1 MHVGDFPIEKTVKN
15 PSKIQV
21 KTCCTEAYKHLNL
34 GFILKDSSQLI
45 YETLEIVK
53 DQVSKYLEL
62 KTTDSNLVVLE
73 NVSKHDD
80 PDINTMND
88 KVVLSL
94 LNIEEETA
102 LKNNPNVKFKNGETI
117 YKNPAVNLNIFALFS
132 SNRSTYTSSL
142 TALSFIIEFFQS
154 KKIFTQTNT
163 PLNPSIP
170 ALENIKEFR
179 FIAELYTPTFE
190 QLNYI
195 WGTLGGKALPSVL
208 YKISIVKIESDSLV
222 EKGKPITEISGILN
236 NNVP

>member
-1 MHVGDFPIEKTVKN
+1 M
-15 PSKIQV
+15 
-21 KTCCTEAYKHLNL
+21 
-34 GFILKDSSQLI
+34 I

-62 KTTDSNLVVLE
+62 KTSDSNLVVLE

-80 PDINTMND
+80 PDVTTMND
-88 KVVLSL
+88 KVILSL
-94 LNIEEETA
+94 LNIEEEIS

-117 YKNPAVNLNIFALFS
+117 YKNNAVHLNVFALFS
-132 SNRSTYTSSL
+132 ANRNTYVRSL
-142 TALSFIIEFFQS
+142 TAISLIIEFFQS

-163 PLNPSIP
+163 PLNPTIP

-195 WGTLGGKALPSVL
+195 WGTLGGKSLPSAM
-208 YKISIVKIESDSLV
+208 YKISIVKIESDTLT
-222 EKGKPITEISGILN
+222 EKGTPITEISGVLN
-236 NNVP
+236 SITS

>member
-1 MHVGDFPIEKTVKN
+1 MFQYIWVYKN
-15 PSKIQV
+15 NQQ
-21 KTCCTEAYKHLNL
+21 
-34 GFILKDSSQLI
+34 ILCKMI

-53 DQVSKYLEL
+53 DQVSKYLEQ
-62 KTTDSNLVVLE
+62 KTTDANLVVLE
-73 NVSKHDD
+73 NVSKYED
-80 PDINTMND
+80 PDINTMSD

-94 LNIEEETA
+94 LNIEEEIS
-102 LKNNPNVKFKNGETI
+102 LKNNPNIKVKNGETI
-117 YKNPAVNLNIFALFS
+117 YKNAPVNLNVFALFS
-132 SNRSTYTSSL
+132 ANRNTYTRSL
-142 TALSFIIEFFQS
+142 IAISFIIEFFQS

-163 PLNPSIP
+163 PLNPTIP

-208 YKISIVKIESDSLV
+208 YKISVVKIESDSLV

-236 NNVP
+236 NNMP

>member
-1 MHVGDFPIEKTVKN
+1 M
-15 PSKIQV
+15 
-21 KTCCTEAYKHLNL
+21 
-34 GFILKDSSQLI
+34 I

-62 KTTDSNLVVLE
+62 KTADSNLVVLE
-73 NVSKHDD
+73 NVSKHDNQ
-80 PDINTMND
+80 DINSMND

-94 LNIEEETA
+94 LNIEEEIS

-117 YKNPAVNLNIFALFS
+117 YKNTPVNLNVFALFAA
-132 SNRSTYTSSL
+132 NRSTYTRSL
-142 TALSFIIEFFQS
+142 TAISLIIEFFQS

-163 PLNPSIP
+163 PLNPTIP
-170 ALENIKEFR
+170 AFENIKEFR

-208 YKISIVKIESDSLV
+208 YKISVVKIESDTLL
-222 EKGKPITEISGILN
+222 EKGTPITEISGILN
-236 NNVP
+236 SIP

>member
-1 MHVGDFPIEKTVKN
+1 M
-15 PSKIQV
+15 
-21 KTCCTEAYKHLNL
+21 
-34 GFILKDSSQLI
+34 I
-45 YETLEIVK
+45 YETLEILK

-62 KTTDSNLVVLE
+62 KTSESNLVVLE
-73 NVSKHDD
+73 NVSKYDN

-94 LNIEEETA
+94 LNIEEEVS

-117 YKNPAVNLNIFALFS
+117 YKNTPVNLNVFALFS
-132 SNRSTYTSSL
+132 ANRNNYTSSL
-142 TALSFIIEFFQS
+142 TAISLVIEFFQS

-163 PLNPSIP
+163 PLNPTIP

-195 WGTLGGKALPSVL
+195 WGTLGGKALPSAL
-208 YKISIVKIESDSLV
+208 YKISVVKIESDTLV
-222 EKGKPITEISGILN
+222 EKGTPITEISGVLN
-236 NNVP
+236 SINP

>member
-1 MHVGDFPIEKTVKN
+1 M
-15 PSKIQV
+15 
-21 KTCCTEAYKHLNL
+21 
-34 GFILKDSSQLI
+34 I

-62 KTTDSNLVVLE
+62 KTADSNLVVLE

-94 LNIEEETA
+94 LNIEEEVS

-117 YKNPAVNLNIFALFS
+117 YKNSPVNLNVFALFS
-132 SNRSTYTSSL
+132 ANRSTYSRSL
-142 TALSFIIEFFQS
+142 TALSYIIEFFQS

-170 ALENIKEFR
+170 ALGNIKEFR

-208 YKISIVKIESDSLV
+208 YKISVVKIESDTLT
-222 EKGKPITEISGILN
+222 EKGTPITEISGVLN
-236 NNVP
+236 NIT

>member
-1 MHVGDFPIEKTVKN
+1 M
-15 PSKIQV
+15 
-21 KTCCTEAYKHLNL
+21 
-34 GFILKDSSQLI
+34 I
-45 YETLEIVK
+45 YQTLEILK
-53 DQVSKYLEL
+53 DQVSQYLEL
-62 KTTDSNLVVLE
+62 KTADSNLVVLE
-73 NVSKHDD
+73 NVSKHDE

-94 LNIEEETA
+94 LNIEEEVA

-117 YKNPAVNLNIFALFS
+117 YKNTPINLNVYALFS
-132 SNRSTYTSSL
+132 ANRSTYSRSL
-142 TALSFIIEFFQS
+142 TALSYIIEFFQS

-208 YKISIVKIESDSLV
+208 YKLSIVKIESDTLTQ
-222 EKGKPITEISGILN
+222 KGTPITEISGVLN
-236 NNVP
+236 NIT

>member
-1 MHVGDFPIEKTVKN
+1 M
-15 PSKIQV
+15 
-21 KTCCTEAYKHLNL
+21 
-34 GFILKDSSQLI
+34 I

-53 DQVSKYLEL
+53 DQVSKYLEQ

-73 NVSKHDD
+73 NVSKYED
-80 PDINTMND
+80 PDINTMSD

-94 LNIEEETA
+94 LNIEEEIS
-102 LKNNPNVKFKNGETI
+102 LKNNPNIKVKNGETI
-117 YKNPAVNLNIFALFS
+117 YKNAPVNLNVFALFS
-132 SNRSTYTSSL
+132 ANRNTYTRSL
-142 TALSFIIEFFQS
+142 IAISFIIEFFQS

-163 PLNPSIP
+163 PLNPTIP

-190 QLNYI
+190 HLNYI

-208 YKISIVKIESDSLV
+208 YKISVVKIESDSLV

-236 NNVP
+236 NNMP

>member
-1 MHVGDFPIEKTVKN
+1 M
-15 PSKIQV
+15 
-21 KTCCTEAYKHLNL
+21 
-34 GFILKDSSQLI
+34 I
-45 YETLEIVK
+45 YETLEIIK

-62 KTTDSNLVVLE
+62 KTSDNNLVVLE
-73 NVSKHDD
+73 NVSQYDD

-94 LNIEEETA
+94 LNIEEEIS

-117 YKNPAVNLNIFALFS
+117 YKNTPVNLNVFALFS
-132 SNRSTYTSSL
+132 ANRNSYTSSL
-142 TALSFIIEFFQS
+142 AAISFVIEFFQS

-163 PLNPSIP
+163 PLNPTIP

-195 WGTLGGKALPSVL
+195 WGILGGKALPSAL
-208 YKISIVKIESDSLV
+208 YKISVVKIESDTLV
-222 EKGKPITEISGILN
+222 EKGTPITEISGVLN
-236 NNVP
+236 SINQ

>member
-1 MHVGDFPIEKTVKN
+1 MFQYIWVYKN
-15 PSKIQV
+15 NQQ
-21 KTCCTEAYKHLNL
+21 
-34 GFILKDSSQLI
+34 ILCKMI

-53 DQVSKYLEL
+53 DQVSKYLEQ
-62 KTTDSNLVVLE
+62 KTTDANLVVLE
-73 NVSKHDD
+73 NVSKYED
-80 PDINTMND
+80 PDINTMSD

-94 LNIEEETA
+94 LNIEEEIS
-102 LKNNPNVKFKNGETI
+102 LKNNPNIKVKIGETI
-117 YKNPAVNLNIFALFS
+117 YKNAPVNLNVFALFS
-132 SNRSTYTSSL
+132 ANRNTYTRSL
-142 TALSFIIEFFQS
+142 TAISFIIEFFQS

-163 PLNPSIP
+163 PLNPTIP

-208 YKISIVKIESDSLV
+208 YKISVVKIESDSLV

-236 NNVP
+236 NNMS